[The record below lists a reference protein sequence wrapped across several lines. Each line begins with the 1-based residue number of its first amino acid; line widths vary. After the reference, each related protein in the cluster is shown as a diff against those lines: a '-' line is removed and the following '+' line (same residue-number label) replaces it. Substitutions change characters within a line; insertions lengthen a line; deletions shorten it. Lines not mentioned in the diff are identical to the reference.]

1 MNTKK
6 IYNAQLSV
14 SKIINADYINDLVSR
29 LSSLGESKY
38 NCNSKSVM
46 IKIQGNP
53 NETDEATI
61 RYILKEWIT
70 DMDIDQEDYNVLID
84 NIDILFNITKINFP
98 NIPYHIINVYLY

>member
-38 NCNSKSVM
+38 NCNSKSVT
-46 IKIQGNP
+46 IKRNGNP
-53 NETDEATI
+53 DEIDNVTI
-61 RYILKEWIT
+61 RYILREWLT
-70 DMDIDQEDYNVLID
+70 DLDIDQEDYDVLID
-84 NIDILFNITKINFP
+84 NADILFNITKINFADT
-98 NIPYHIINVYLY
+98 PYHIINVYLY